1 MAKKQV
7 MNAKI
12 DPIFLDGLQI
22 KEKIENFISIEA
34 ERYTNTK
41 IPFVNKDNIFTKLP
55 FSDFKISISEEIED
69 DKLLLQEINNGSY
82 ELIEETIV
90 VEEEI
95 EMPVVIEETK
105 EEVKEETE
113 FSVIKEIYEYEDEG
127 KKPKDRYRS
136 KIKKVDTNAVIAKIK
151 AEAREKNKGKKVISF
166 RDINKELRPYMI
178 KKMKGVNAID
188 KDAVASIDIY
198 LNAVDKIDV
207 INGSN
212 TLPESNEPDLGAI
225 IEDLDK

>member
-12 DPIFLDGLQI
+12 EPVTLDGLQI

-34 ERYTNTK
+34 ERYPETK

-69 DKLLLQEINNGSY
+69 DKLLIQEINNGNY
-82 ELIEETIV
+82 ELIEETVV

-95 EMPVVIEETK
+95 VAPVVIEEEVK
-105 EEVKEETE
+105 EEEVKEETE

-127 KKPKDRYRS
+127 KKAKDRYRS
-136 KIKKVDTNAVIAKIK
+136 KVKKVDTNAVIAKIK
-151 AEAREKNKGKKVISF
+151 AEA
-166 RDINKELRPYMI
+166 
-178 KKMKGVNAID
+178 
-188 KDAVASIDIY
+188 
-198 LNAVDKIDV
+198 
-207 INGSN
+207 
-212 TLPESNEPDLGAI
+212 
-225 IEDLDK
+225 